1 MQSQNI
7 IIFVIYHIAHTIDI
21 LKIIIYVK
29 FDDVT
34 KKAFYQVSKLIFL
47 SLMGNCLQAR
57 AAVGSRSAAAY
68 NRHGP
73 T

>member
-21 LKIIIYVK
+21 QKIIICVK

-34 KKAFYQVSKLIFL
+34 KKAFYQVSKLIF
-47 SLMGNCLQAR
+47 CL
-57 AAVGSRSAAAY
+57 
-68 NRHGP
+68 
-73 T
+73 

>member
-34 KKAFYQVSKLIFL
+34 KKAFYQVSKLIF
-47 SLMGNCLQAR
+47 CL
-57 AAVGSRSAAAY
+57 
-68 NRHGP
+68 
-73 T
+73 